1 MKKTTLRHIACT
13 LLCSLLPFTGE
24 AQKAVRI
31 EQPAYTFDRAQQM
44 FNEGNYAGCID
55 LMTEYR
61 KGATRTIDK
70 AKADFLIA
78 ASSYAAKEPNAL
90 VLIENY
96 LARHPKTPHS
106 AEAQLLR
113 GHCYF
118 DRGDYDKA
126 LEIYQTIDLDK
137 LAPEDQSDLLLHL
150 GCTYIEQG
158 ETDKAAPC
166 FAAIIEI
173 GGPHQKAALYHD
185 AHRRYLE
192 GEYAG
197 AESELTPIIDD
208 KTFARPATALLAQC
222 RFAQEKYPEAIE
234 TAGQYMERYPADST
248 YYEME
253 RILGESYYRSGD
265 NAQAIKYLSGYTT
278 YCATPQR
285 SSHYTLGMAYYQT
298 GKYLEAIDQLGHVTT
313 QNDALAQSA
322 YLFIG
327 QSYLRLNDPTNA
339 RLAFE
344 MASRYDYDPQVQE
357 AALYNYA
364 LTLHAATF
372 SPFAESVT
380 VFEKFLNLF
389 PRSRHV
395 DTINDYLVDVYMTTR
410 NYESAL
416 NSINKIQH
424 PTAKIYTAK
433 QRILYRLGTERF
445 ANNDLKKAADY
456 FTQAILLGNYDREAK
471 ADAYLWLAE
480 CLYREGN
487 YAEAVKND
495 RLYLQTTATAD
506 PLAYYNLGYG
516 YFKQHDFGEAQ
527 TQFAHYIKTE
537 TPNDAHLP
545 RIADACT
552 RLADCLYGQ
561 RRFAD
566 AGSAYDKAVALYPA
580 TGDYAL
586 FQKGFMAGLQKK
598 YAEKTAIM
606 QELRQRYPQSDYVD
620 DAWLEEGL
628 AHVVLQDGKAAACF
642 TALLEKYPDQETA
655 RKAGVQLG
663 MFYYNSQQP
672 QKAIATYKSVI
683 ADYPGTE
690 EAHIALQDL
699 KAVYVAQND
708 VDTYAAYLK
717 TLGGNVSTEISELDS
732 LSFLTAERAFLK
744 TPNAASATQLE
755 NYLKKYPKGAYT
767 LPTHN
772 YLGLYYYDKKA
783 YDKARKKF
791 QAVLKV
797 PNNPYTE
804 EALVRLAD
812 IQEKSKEY
820 PEAYVS
826 YQKLERI
833 AKNKESRQNARLG
846 MLRNAVQLGDNNAVI
861 EVSARLLADP
871 TLSPEHVATARSARA
886 KSFIAR
892 GDSAQAAGEWEKL
905 AEDPRT
911 ETGAQS
917 AYLLAQYYHD
927 KGDDTQ
933 AEAVVNQLLENGT
946 SHQYWLARSFIVLA
960 DVYARRG
967 DTFKARQYL
976 LSLQNNYTADDDIK
990 ERVAVRLEKLE
1001 TTNTDAQ

>member
-1 MKKTTLRHIACT
+1 MKKNAIRHIACA
-13 LLCSLLPFTGE
+13 LLCSAVPLATP

-31 EQPAYTFDRAQQM
+31 EQPAYIFDRAQLLY
-44 FNEGNYAGCID
+44 NEGNYAGCID
-55 LMTEYR
+55 LLTAYR
-61 KGATRTIDK
+61 KEATRTIDK

-78 ASSYAAKEPNAL
+78 ASAYASREPNAL
-90 VLIENY
+90 DLIEGY
-96 LARHPKTPHS
+96 LADHPKTPHS
-106 AEAQLLR
+106 TEAQLLQ

-118 DRGDYDKA
+118 DRGNYDKA
-126 LEIYQTIDLDK
+126 LEIYRAIDIDK
-137 LAPEDQSDLLLHL
+137 LSPEKQGDLLLHL
-150 GCTYIEQG
+150 GCTYVEKGDTEQ
-158 ETDKAAPC
+158 AAPC
-166 FAAIIEI
+166 FAAIIEV
-173 GGPHQKAALYHD
+173 GGPYEKAALYHD

-192 GEYAG
+192 GKYES
-197 AESELTPIIDD
+197 AESELLPIADD
-208 KTFARPATALLAQC
+208 PTFARQATALLAQC
-222 RFAQEKYPEAIE
+222 RFARANYPEAIE
-234 TAGQYMERYPADST
+234 TAGRYMERYPADST

-253 RILGESYYRSGD
+253 RILGESHFRTGD
-265 NAQAIKYLSGYTT
+265 NTQAIKYLSGYTT
-278 YCATPQR
+278 YCTAPQR
-285 SSHYTLGMAYYQT
+285 SSHYALGMAYYQT
-298 GKYLEAIDQLGHVTT
+298 GKYLEAIEQLGRVTDRK
-313 QNDALAQSA
+313 DALAQSA

-344 MASRYDYDPQVQE
+344 MASQYDFDPQVQE

-389 PRSRHV
+389 PRSQHA

-433 QRILYRLGTERF
+433 QRILYRLGTECF
-445 ANNDLKKAADY
+445 ANNDLKRAADY
-456 FTQAILLGNYDREAK
+456 FTQAIALGNYDREAK

-480 CLYREGN
+480 CRYREGD
-487 YAEAVKND
+487 YTGAAQND
-495 RLYLQTTATAD
+495 RLYLQTASAVD
-506 PLAYYNLGYG
+506 PLVYYNLGYAS
-516 YFKQHDFGEAQ
+516 FKQHDFAGAQ
-527 TQFAHYIKTE
+527 SQFTQYIKSE
-537 TPNDAHLP
+537 TPDENLLP

-561 RRFAD
+561 RRFAE
-566 AGSAYDKAVALYPA
+566 AEATYNKAVALYPA
-580 TGDYAL
+580 MGDYAL
-586 FQKGFMAGLQKK
+586 YQQGFMAGLQKK
-598 YAEKTAIM
+598 QVEKIAAM
-606 QELRQRYPQSDYVD
+606 QQLRQRYPQSDYID
-620 DAWLEEGL
+620 EAWLEEGL
-628 AHVVLQDGKAAACF
+628 AHVTLHDGKAAACF
-642 TALLEKYPDQETA
+642 TALLEKYPDQATA

-663 MFYYNSQQP
+663 MLYYNDKQP

-708 VDTYAAYLK
+708 VDAYAAYLK

-744 TPNAASATQLE
+744 TPNAASANQLQQ
-755 NYLKKYPKGAYT
+755 YLKKYPRGAYT
-767 LPTHN
+767 LPAHH
-772 YLGLYYYDKKA
+772 YLSLYYYDRKE
-783 YDKARKKF
+783 YGKARKELTI
-791 QAVLKV
+791 VLQT

-804 EALVRLAD
+804 EALTRLAD

-820 PEAYVS
+820 PEAFVS
-826 YQKLERI
+826 YQKLERL
-833 AKNKESRQNARLG
+833 ASRKESRQLARLG
-846 MLRNAVQLGDNNAVI
+846 MLRTAVQLGDNRAVI

-871 TLSPEHVATARSARA
+871 TLSPEHIRDARA
-886 KSFIAR
+886 ARAGSFIAL

-911 ETGAQS
+911 ETGAKA
-917 AYLLAQYYHD
+917 AYQLAQYHFD

-933 AEAVVNQLLENGT
+933 AEAVVNRLLEDGT
-946 SHQYWLARSFIVLA
+946 SHQYWLARGFIVLA
-960 DVYARRG
+960 DVYTRRG

-1001 TTNTDAQ
+1001 PANTDVQ

>member
-106 AEAQLLR
+106 TEAQLLR

-118 DRGDYDKA
+118 DRGDDDKA
-126 LEIYQTIDLDK
+126 LEIYQSIDLDK
-137 LAPEDQSDLLLHL
+137 LAPEDQADLLLHL

-166 FAAIIEI
+166 FAAIIEV

-285 SSHYTLGMAYYQT
+285 SSHYALGMAYYQT

-389 PRSRHV
+389 PRSRHA

-456 FTQAILLGNYDREAK
+456 FTQATLLGNYDREAK

-516 YFKQHDFGEAQ
+516 YFKQHDYRRAATWFGRFTSADNSR
-527 TQFAHYIKTE
+527 TE
-537 TPNDAHLP
+537 RPV
-545 RIADACT
+545 
-552 RLADCLYGQ
+552 LADGYNRLGDCRFYD
-561 RRFAD
+561 RRFAEAQSCYARAAATD
-566 AGSAYDKAVALYPA
+566 ASSA
-580 TGDYAL
+580 DYAL
-586 FQKGFMAGLQKK
+586 YQQAFVRGLQKD
-598 YAEKTAIM
+598 YAGKVAD
-606 QELRQRYPQSDYVD
+606 LDKLLASHPDSPYAD
-620 DAWLEEGL
+620 DALYERGR
-628 AHVVLQDGKAAACF
+628 AYVQLQNNRAAIASF
-642 TALLEKYPDQETA
+642 TELVSKYPESSIA
-655 RKAGVQLG
+655 RKGAGELG
-663 MFYYNSQQP
+663 LLYYQDDKYP
-672 QKAIATYKSVI
+672 EAIAAYKKVI
-683 ADYPGTE
+683 ADYPGSE
-690 EAHIALQDL
+690 EARLAQRDL
-699 KAVYVAQND
+699 KSIYIDLNKVDDYLNFVATLPGGGNFDVNERDSLTYTAAERVYMRGETAEAKVSFTRYLQSFPQGAFSVNAVYYLGVIAYGEKNYAEASTYLDKVLDYPDNPFSGEAMKLSAGIAFQNKD
-708 VDTYAAYLK
+708 YGKA
-717 TLGGNVSTEISELDS
+717 
-732 LSFLTAERAFLK
+732 
-744 TPNAASATQLE
+744 
-755 NYLKKYPKGAYT
+755 
-767 LPTHN
+767 
-772 YLGLYYYDKKA
+772 LGLYKRMAD
-783 YDKARKKF
+783 RVVS
-791 QAVLKV
+791 Q
-797 PNNPYTE
+797 E
-804 EALVRLAD
+804 ERMEALQHALECARLSGDAEET
-812 IQEKSKEY
+812 IGMASVLLAQSKLT
-820 PEAYVS
+820 PELANEARYA
-826 YQKLERI
+826 R
-833 AKNKESRQNARLG
+833 AKARLG
-846 MLRNAVQLGDNNAVI
+846 KGESREAVD
-861 EVSARLLADP
+861 D
-871 TLSPEHVATARSARA
+871 
-886 KSFIAR
+886 
-892 GDSAQAAGEWEKL
+892 L
-905 AEDPRT
+905 AELAKDTRNVY
-911 ETGAQS
+911 GAE
-917 AYLLAQYYHD
+917 AKYLLAQLYFD
-927 KGDDTQ
+927 AGETEK
-933 AEAVVNQLLENGT
+933 AEKEVLGYIEVST
-946 SHQYWLARSFIVLA
+946 PHTYWLARSFVLLSDIYVKMGRNLDA
-960 DVYARRG
+960 
-967 DTFKARQYL
+967 KQYL
-976 LSLQNNYTADDDIK
+976 LSLKQNYQEQDDIQ
-990 ERVAVRLEKLE
+990 EMIETRL
-1001 TTNTDAQ
+1001 AQLNKK